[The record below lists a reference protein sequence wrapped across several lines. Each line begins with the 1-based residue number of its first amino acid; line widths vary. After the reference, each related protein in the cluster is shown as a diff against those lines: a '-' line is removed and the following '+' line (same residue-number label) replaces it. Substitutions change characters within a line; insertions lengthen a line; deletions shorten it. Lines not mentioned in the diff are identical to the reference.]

1 MGRGCSPAAEHRLLT
16 AVVSLVAELR
26 GLGPTGATVVAHGLG
41 CSVARAVFLD
51 QGSNH
56 ARITR
61 CVLNHETAR
70 EAQKCSLN
78 PWITRESQRLVSQP
92 MGANDVHFQDT
103 PHPAPPHLEKPAW
116 PQICSQN
123 LGGDDGV
130 GRGSPGVASM
140 QPQWPA
146 CLVASTFPPFKAVGR
161 WFRRTG
167 SQYGGTQAQN
177 LDSPL
182 LVCSA
187 LHSTSPVLLM
197 GESLGRGNE
206 NKPRLKFQH
215 PAFLRV

>member
-1 MGRGCSPAAEHRLLT
+1 MLALPGVFLTMRPLGKPRSAVLTPGSPG
-16 AVVSLVAELR
+16 SPR
-26 GLGPTGATVVAHGLG
+26 GL
-41 CSVARAVFLD
+41 FLN
-51 QGSNH
+51 QWEQMTSIFKTH
-56 ARITR
+56 
-61 CVLNHETAR
+61 
-70 EAQKCSLN
+70 
-78 PWITRESQRLVSQP
+78 
-92 MGANDVHFQDT
+92 T
-103 PHPAPPHLEKPAW
+103 PPPPPHLEKPAW

-146 CLVASTFPPFKAVGR
+146 CLVASTFHPFKAVGR

-167 SQYGGTQAQN
+167 SKYGGTQAQN